1 MTVYIHYIRAL
12 CSFSQIER
20 LLLAGLIFCGII
32 LAARAG
38 ETVDKSG
45 NPAFRPAAL
54 WLDNHNVPINAH
66 GGGVLFMPGTMP
78 DQGTYYWFGEHKVA
92 GDLGNTAQVGIHVY
106 SSSDLASWKDQGI
119 ALKVADRPDMDI
131 CRGSI
136 IERPKVVY
144 NSRTKKFVMWFHLEL
159 VGKGYASAR
168 CGVAVASSATGPYR
182 YIGSF
187 RPDVGAWPM
196 NTSLATHHP
205 VGPEDRPELD
215 EIKTDGGPYPGY
227 PTNII
232 YRRDFAVGQMAR
244 DMTLF
249 VDDDETAYV
258 IYASEENGTLH
269 ISQLTPDYLKTA
281 GRYVRVLPGG
291 FNEAPALF
299 KSAGKYFLFSSH
311 CTGWSPNAGRLSVAD
326 SIWGPW
332 REVGNPW
339 HGPQDKISV
348 SYGTQSTF
356 VLPVAD
362 HPGAFIYMADLWR
375 PQNAIDGRYVWLPIR
390 WQDGLP
396 ELAWRDQWGL
406 SEFDYTA
413 TGKATGKVTQLEKLA
428 QIQDKP

>member
-1 MTVYIHYIRAL
+1 MA
-12 CSFSQIER
+12 
-20 LLLAGLIFCGII
+20 
-32 LAARAG
+32 
-38 ETVDKSG
+38 KSG
-45 NPAFRPAAL
+45 NQTFHPAAL
-54 WLDNHNVPINAH
+54 WLDDHNVPINAH
-66 GGGVLFMPGTMP
+66 GGGVLFMPGTTP
-78 DQGTYYWFGEHKVA
+78 GQGTYYWFGEHKVA

-106 SSSDLASWKDQGI
+106 SSTNLIGWKDEGV
-119 ALKVADRPDMDI
+119 ALPVSDTPGSDI
-131 CRGSI
+131 SPGSI
-136 IERPKVVY
+136 IERPKVIY
-144 NSRTKKFVMWFHLEL
+144 NKTAKKYVMWFHLEL
-159 VGKGYASAR
+159 AGKGYACAC
-168 CGVAVASSATGPYR
+168 CGVAVASSATGPYA
-182 YIGSF
+182 YLGSF
-187 RPDVGAWPM
+187 RPDAGTWPI
-196 NTSLATHHP
+196 NTPLATQHP
-205 VGPEDRPELD
+205 VGPEDQPELD
-215 EIKTDGGPYPGY
+215 KIKTDGGPYPDY

-311 CTGWSPNAGRLSVAD
+311 CTGWAPNAGRLSVAD

-396 ELAWRDQWGL
+396 ELSWHDQWGL
-406 SEFDYTA
+406 SAFDYTA
-413 TGKATGKVTQLEKLA
+413 TGKSTGKVTQLEKLA
-428 QIQDKP
+428 QIQEKP